1 MSDDDD
7 ESEEV
12 DLPNVVSLR
21 PGAPAEPVTGA
32 QCPLDRI
39 VAAVEACLFAVP
51 GPVTLHQLSTAL
63 GQPERHV
70 SGALAALEHRL
81 LHTNAGVRLAQVGD
95 GWQLRTDA
103 RLAVWVAAL
112 RGGKP
117 FRLTRAANETLAIV
131 AFRQPVTK
139 GVLDDIRG
147 VDCGGVLRMLAERG
161 LVRADGRS
169 DEPGRPLAWATTPAF
184 LELFGL
190 RSLADLPT
198 LKDLRALGDPDD
210 AAGYGTETPVAAEEV
225 ESLARLLRPGP
236 RDVDED

>member
-1 MSDDDD
+1 MSDDADD
-7 ESEEV
+7 DSDEHE
-12 DLPNVVSLR
+12 LPNVVSLR
-21 PGAPAEPVTGA
+21 SAPAEPAAGA
-32 QCPLDRI
+32 ACPLDRI

-51 GPVTLHQLSTAL
+51 GPVTVEQLSVAL
-63 GQPERHV
+63 GQPARHV

-81 LHTNAGVRLAQVGD
+81 LHTNAGIRLAQVGE
-95 GWQLRTDA
+95 GWQLRTDG
-103 RLAVWVAAL
+103 RLATWVAAL

-169 DEPGRPLAWATTPAF
+169 DEPGRPLTWATTPAF

-210 AAGYGTETPVAAEEV
+210 AAGFGTEAPLPAEEV
-225 ESLARLLRPGP
+225 ERLARLLRPGP